1 MSIIFK
7 RQKYSIYLNGRRM
20 PFGQL
25 VIGAP
30 GAGKTTYCAGMQQF
44 LSGLGRFFFIFAFVA
59 SDYI

>member
-1 MSIIFK
+1 MSKIFNVKNIQMSIIFK

-30 GAGKTTYCAGMQQF
+30 GAGKTTYCAGK
-44 LSGLGRFFFIFAFVA
+44 L
-59 SDYI
+59 